1 MIEMTTIGTN
11 LTVNTGT
18 MMISIGMVILL
29 FLSLL
34 LGVYF
39 LACAPCRQH
48 LFTGLKNLVVNPKC
62 LLAIALTILITIVA
76 VFTVSG
82 KKEIGVFN
90 REIKCQNAVKNEYG
104 VFLSSGDCKCSEC
117 SPKTTPKTPLD
128 APVASDSK

>member
-11 LTVNTGT
+11 LTVNTAT

>member
-1 MIEMTTIGTN
+1 MIMTMTNTILIINTAATTIN
-11 LTVNTGT
+11 II
-18 MMISIGMVILL
+18 MAILL

-48 LFTGLKNLVVNPKC
+48 LFAGLKRLVVNPRC

-117 SPKTTPKTPLD
+117 SPKTTPKTSLD
-128 APVASDSK
+128 TPVASDSK

>member
-1 MIEMTTIGTN
+1 MTMSMILTANIATMTIN
-11 LTVNTGT
+11 
-18 MMISIGMVILL
+18 IIMVILL

-34 LGVYF
+34 LGAYF

-48 LFTGLKNLVVNPKC
+48 LFTGLKNLVVSPKC
-62 LLAIALTILITIVA
+62 LLTIALTILITIVA

-117 SPKTTPKTPLD
+117 SPKTTPKTALN
-128 APVASDSK
+128 APVVSDSK